1 MPRVFSAVPSLWE
14 LWGVQA
20 CTCSFSGGDAAGD
33 RPIRCPA
40 TALGPAGRKQ
50 DNKPHRNPP
59 PPVALTH
66 GCLRSLGEN
75 TATDVQPLA
84 MNWGSPILGISR
96 TSNYKDCFPQ
106 VPHMSPECQRVT
118 EGVSPPQT
126 QGLSRGLPTSEAQ
139 DPQTG
144 SRHGLLTCHVRPQIR
159 SPFRHVSSHRWGLP
173 TSNMLGPGGASPPQT
188 YGAQ

>member
-1 MPRVFSAVPSLWE
+1 MFSAGLARPLWSLNPVGQGRHSSWHPIHHSLQGPWPMPRVFCAAPSLWE

-20 CTCSFSGGDAAGD
+20 YTCSFSGGDAARD

-40 TALGPAGRKQ
+40 IALGPAGRKQ

-59 PPVALTH
+59 PPLALTH

-96 TSNYKDCFPQ
+96 TSNYKDRFPQ
-106 VPHMSPECQRVT
+106 VPHMSPECQR
-118 EGVSPPQT
+118 
-126 QGLSRGLPTSEAQ
+126 
-139 DPQTG
+139 
-144 SRHGLLTCHVRPQIR
+144 
-159 SPFRHVSSHRWGLP
+159 
-173 TSNMLGPGGASPPQT
+173 
-188 YGAQ
+188 